1 MVSRTIFQIFTSDGI
16 SDGISDVFQI
26 FGLEIKKK
34 KYEVG
39 SMGPPGIT
47 LYLIDMLLLTCQSQ
61 YLVLYSFSGCRAHS
75 RAGPIG
81 V

>member
-1 MVSRTIFQIFTSDGI
+1 MVSQTIFRIFASDGI
-16 SDGISDVFQI
+16 SDAFQI

-34 KYEVG
+34 YEVG
-39 SMGPPGIT
+39 SMGSPGIA

-61 YLVLYSFSGCRAHS
+61 YLVLYSFPGCRAHS